1 MDKIEKRLDRLEE
14 KVDMILKI
22 LTEDI
27 KKNCEKMGG
36 HINFVEKVYDNVKHP
51 LTFIC
56 NKVNYLSG
64 LTSGEEIKQL
74 DDK

>member
-1 MDKIEKRLDRLEE
+1 MEKIEDRLDRLEE
-14 KVDMILKI
+14 KLDLILKI

-27 KKNCEKMGG
+27 KNNCEKMGG

-56 NKVNYLSG
+56 NKVNYLTG
-64 LTSGEEIKQL
+64 K
-74 DDK
+74 DKLNELEDKK